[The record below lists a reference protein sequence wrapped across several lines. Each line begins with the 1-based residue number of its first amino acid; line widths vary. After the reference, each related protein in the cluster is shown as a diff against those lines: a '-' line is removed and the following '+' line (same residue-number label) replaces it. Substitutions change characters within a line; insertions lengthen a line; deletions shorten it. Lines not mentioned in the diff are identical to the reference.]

1 MDIYFKMTS
10 VKKFIALL
18 IQITLFMCSPMY
30 RSTGIF
36 CAAEGEKGS
45 LLFLGSKYL
54 KKILFYFFK
63 NPRDVKNSQD
73 KNGI

>member
-1 MDIYFKMTS
+1 MTS

-36 CAAEGEKGS
+36 CAAEEEKGS

-54 KKILFYFFK
+54 KKILFNFIRS
-63 NPRDVKNSQD
+63 PRDVKNSQD